1 MTAESGLRKR
11 VLESI
16 VVVIRNHAVID
27 ANSDFI
33 LEKSES
39 DRGQNTKRHHFGD
52 GFDEGDLLTGNAMK

>member
-27 ANSDFI
+27 ANSVFI

-39 DRGQNTKRHHFGD
+39 ERGQNTKRRHFGD
-52 GFDEGDLLTGNAMK
+52 GFDEG